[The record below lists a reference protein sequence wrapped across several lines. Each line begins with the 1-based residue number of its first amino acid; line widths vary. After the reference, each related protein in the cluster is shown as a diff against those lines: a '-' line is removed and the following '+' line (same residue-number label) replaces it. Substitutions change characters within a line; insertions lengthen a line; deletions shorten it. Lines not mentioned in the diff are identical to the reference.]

1 REEILKDRLGA
12 IQKNGGNVKYLEVI
26 MESQDFGDFISR
38 SSAVNTIMDQDQ
50 SIMDELN
57 ADKKELEKKKKEVE
71 TKQKQV
77 KDKKKALESQK
88 EELKELESQLDDQI
102 AKKEKVMDQLEEDQ
116 EQLEAYKV
124 SLEDEQEILAKQKD
138 AVKEAKQMAES
149 DKDELEKE
157 AREKAAREKAEIE
170 KAEQEQAE
178 QENQDSNQEEQDN
191 KQQEEA
197 STEQKSVSAGSTK
210 SSSPDDSS
218 SGTSSDSNSDKSS
231 IPEPSGA
238 AKFSYPT
245 SVGITAG
252 YVHRWG
258 SLHACVDFGVGVG
271 TPVSAAASGVVVST
285 NTENDGQMNGYGNV
299 VLVAHSINGTTYTT
313 LYAHLS
319 SISVS
324 AGDKVSRGQTI
335 GASGNT
341 GQSTGPHLHFEIHKG
356 GWNASKSNSVNPL
369 SSGYLN

>member
-1 REEILKDRLGA
+1 
-12 IQKNGGNVKYLEVI
+12 
-26 MESQDFGDFISR
+26 
-38 SSAVNTIMDQDQ
+38 
-50 SIMDELN
+50 
-57 ADKKELEKKKKEVE
+57 EVE

-178 QENQDSNQEEQDN
+178 QEQAEQENQDSNQEEQDN

-197 STEQKSVSAGSTK
+197 STEKKSVSAGSTK
-210 SSSPDDSS
+210 SSSPNDSS

-231 IPEPSGA
+231 IPEPSGG

-245 SVGITAG
+245 SGGINSG
-252 YVHRWG
+252 YGHRWG
-258 SLHACVDFGVGVG
+258 SLHAGVDFGVGVG
-271 TPVSAAASGVVVST
+271 TPDSAAASGVVVST